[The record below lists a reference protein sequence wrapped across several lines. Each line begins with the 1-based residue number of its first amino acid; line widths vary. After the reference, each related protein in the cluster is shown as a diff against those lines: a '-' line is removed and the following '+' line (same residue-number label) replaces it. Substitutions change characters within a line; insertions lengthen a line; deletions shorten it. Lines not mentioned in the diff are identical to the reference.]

1 VWRQPH
7 FLVGLFYWRNGLRRA
22 RTTRI
27 VLGVVALTLLWTSHS
42 QARVNATQA
51 RPSGIGTRE
60 VVDETGRRVTLPAE
74 VRRMVSLAPNLTETI
89 YALGAGDRLA
99 GVTDYCDY
107 PPEAQKK
114 PRVGGPRNPS
124 LEAIVALKPD
134 VVLATTALNRL
145 ETVEALARLG
155 VVVYATDPRT
165 VAGVL
170 ESIARLADLIGAS
183 QEGQILVSNL
193 RARLESLQERL
204 AGRPVKRVL
213 FIVWE
218 DPLITI
224 GPHTFLAD
232 ALRYAGARSVVET
245 RQDWPRLSFEEVIRL
260 QPDYLVFAGS
270 HGETGER
277 EFTDLRTRP
286 GWRELAAVRARRF
299 AIISDAVNRPAPRL
313 VDAIEELARQLHPD
327 AFPAGSAMSGGR

>member
-7 FLVGLFYWRNGLRRA
+7 FLVGLFYWRNGLSRA

-51 RPSGIGTRE
+51 PSRIGTRE

-260 QPDYLVFAGS
+260 KPDYLVFAGS

-277 EFTDLRTRP
+277 EFVDLRTRP

>member
-27 VLGVVALTLLWTSHS
+27 VLGVVALTLFWTSHS
-42 QARVNATQA
+42 QARLDATQA
-51 RPSGIGTRE
+51 RPSKIGTRE
-60 VVDETGRRVTLPAE
+60 VVDETGRRVTLPVE

-99 GVTDYCDY
+99 GVTDFCDY

-114 PRVGGPRNPS
+114 LRVGAPRNPS

-134 VVLATTALNRL
+134 VVLATTAINRL
-145 ETVEALARLG
+145 ETVETLARLG
-155 VVVYATDPRT
+155 VVVYATDPHT

-170 ESIARLADLIGAS
+170 ESIAHLADLIDAS
-183 QEGQILVSNL
+183 QEGQVLVSSL

-213 FIVWE
+213 FVVWE
-218 DPLITI
+218 NPLITI

-232 ALRYAGARSVVET
+232 ALQYAGARSVVET

-286 GWRELAAVRARRF
+286 GWRELAAVRTRRF